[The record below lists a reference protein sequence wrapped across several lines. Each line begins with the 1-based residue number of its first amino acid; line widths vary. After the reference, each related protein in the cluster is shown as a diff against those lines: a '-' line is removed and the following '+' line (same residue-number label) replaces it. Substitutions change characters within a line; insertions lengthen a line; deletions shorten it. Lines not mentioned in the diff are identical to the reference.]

1 MAMKVNLKLTSISEV
16 EILLEALTNLE
27 SSSVIKSD
35 LMKRLN
41 YLKAQIQKLDPNTIK
56 NAAARRDTKRRNAF

>member
-1 MAMKVNLKLTSISEV
+1 MKVNLKLTSISEV